1 MQQARRN
8 GITQGAGGW
17 LLRPN
22 FGVSMKQ
29 RRVHKRDAS
38 VDMKSRKDPEWLQQI
53 EDLANEQLGTG
64 SSCEQV
70 HPIIA
75 RWFDQLVES
84 EPPESRD
91 SVVQAISCLATEILY
106 SSPDNVLEVLDQ
118 ADEDDVALWIEQI
131 VLIGRAFEIAL
142 RKGDLD
148 DL

>member
-1 MQQARRN
+1 
-8 GITQGAGGW
+8 
-17 LLRPN
+17 
-22 FGVSMKQ
+22 
-29 RRVHKRDAS
+29 
-38 VDMKSRKDPEWLQQI
+38 
-53 EDLANEQLGTG
+53 
-64 SSCEQV
+64 V

>member
-1 MQQARRN
+1 MDQ
-8 GITQGAGGW
+8 
-17 LLRPN
+17 
-22 FGVSMKQ
+22 
-29 RRVHKRDAS
+29 
-38 VDMKSRKDPEWLQQI
+38 KSRKDPDWLKQI

-84 EPPESRD
+84 DPPESRD

-106 SSPDNVLEVLDQ
+106 SSPDNLIDPLLEHS
-118 ADEDDVALWIEQI
+118 DEDDVALWIEQMI
-131 VLIGRAFEIAL
+131 LIGRAFEIAL
-142 RKGDLD
+142 RNGDLD